1 MHMDGMKLTRRLS
14 SPRFRTA
21 LAIMITLAI
30 AIGGGAGCS
39 GFSGTTAAS
48 FLRKIEESPDPN
60 ARYEAYDKL
69 ARPNCYDSE
78 EQKVKAARVLIA
90 KLEDGKEP
98 VATRAVI
105 CKTLGEL
112 RARNAREA
120 LLKAT
125 SDAEGVVRVQ
135 ACLALGKVGLPQD
148 ATVLARV
155 MTVDVL
161 EDCRIAAIE
170 GLGELKSTDPR
181 ILEVLVSGME
191 HDDPAIRLASV
202 KALRATTGKDMGLE
216 SAPWRQWLQSR
227 DAAPVSPVRR

>member
-1 MHMDGMKLTRRLS
+1 MHMDGMKVTRRVFD
-14 SPRFRTA
+14 PRFWTA
-21 LAIMITLAI
+21 LTLAI
-30 AIGGGAGCS
+30 GGMSGCS

-48 FLRKIEESPDPN
+48 FLRRIEESPDPN
-60 ARYEAYDKL
+60 ARYEAYSML
-69 ARPNCYDSE
+69 ARSNCYDNE
-78 EQKVKAARVLIA
+78 GQKVEATRVLIA
-90 KLEDGKEP
+90 KLETGREP

-120 LLKAT
+120 LVKAT
-125 SDAEGVVRVQ
+125 GDAEGVVRVQ
-135 ACLALGKVGLPQD
+135 ACLALGKVGLPED

-181 ILEVLVSGME
+181 ILEVLINGME

-202 KALRATTGKDMGLE
+202 KSLRASSGKDLGLE
-216 SAPWRQWLQSR
+216 SAPWRRWVQSQV
-227 DAAPVSPVRR
+227 ATASLPPVRR

>member
-1 MHMDGMKLTRRLS
+1 MHMDGMKVTRHVFGTSLW
-14 SPRFRTA
+14 TA
-21 LAIMITLAI
+21 LTLAI
-30 AIGGGAGCS
+30 AVTPGCT

-48 FLRKIEESPDPN
+48 FLRSIEESPDPN
-60 ARYEAYDKL
+60 SRYEAYAKL

-78 EQKVKAARVLIA
+78 EQKVKATQILIE
-90 KLEDGKEP
+90 KLEAGREP

-120 LLKAT
+120 LVKAT
-125 SDAEGVVRVQ
+125 GDAEGVVRVQ
-135 ACLALGKVGLPQD
+135 ACLALGKAGLPED

-181 ILEVLVSGME
+181 ILEVLVNGMD
-191 HDDPAIRLASV
+191 HDDPAIRLASLRS
-202 KALRATTGKDMGLE
+202 LRATSGQDLGLE
-216 SAPWRQWLQSR
+216 SAPWRRWLQSQV
-227 DAAPVSPVRR
+227 AAASPAAVRR

>member
-1 MHMDGMKLTRRLS
+1 MHMDGMKLTRRAF

-21 LAIMITLAI
+21 LAITITL

-48 FLRKIEESPDPN
+48 FLRRIEESPDPN
-60 ARYEAYDKL
+60 ARYDAYDKL

-78 EQKVKAARVLIA
+78 QQKLEATRVLIA

-125 SDAEGVVRVQ
+125 SDGEGVVRVQ
-135 ACLALGKVGLPQD
+135 ACLALGKVGLPED

-181 ILEVLVSGME
+181 ILEVLVNGME
-191 HDDPAIRLASV
+191 HVDPAIRLASV

-216 SAPWRQWLQSR
+216 SAPWRQWLQSQV
-227 DAAPVSPVRR
+227 AAASVPPVRR